1 MSTDYVSNKPIK
13 LSELVEIISKVE
25 GFKLEIERGD
35 VRKKTN
41 YMEPITSSSVLE
53 ESRYRISLT
62 KKPSP
67 FEIQFLKK
75 EDKLTTNYLWVYVN
89 EDLECHFCRYGSNDV
104 SSIISLIE
112 FHTSLKLFDEHTY
125 FEMCDE
131 FGLEEEDFELEGAA
145 PSTTKCEELV

>member
-1 MSTDYVSNKPIK
+1 MSTDYLSNKPIK
-13 LSELVEIISKVE
+13 LSEVVEITNKVE

-35 VRKKTN
+35 WKKDTD
-41 YMEPITSSSVLE
+41 YWEPITSSSVLE
-53 ESRYRISLT
+53 KSRYRISLT

-75 EDKLTTNYLWVYVN
+75 EDKLTTNYLCVYVN
-89 EDLECHFCRYGSNDV
+89 EDLECHFCRYGDSHV

-112 FHTSLKLFDEHTY
+112 FQTSLKLFDEHTY

-131 FGLEEEDFELEGAA
+131 FGLEEEEFEVEGAA
-145 PSTTKCEELV
+145 PSITKCEELV